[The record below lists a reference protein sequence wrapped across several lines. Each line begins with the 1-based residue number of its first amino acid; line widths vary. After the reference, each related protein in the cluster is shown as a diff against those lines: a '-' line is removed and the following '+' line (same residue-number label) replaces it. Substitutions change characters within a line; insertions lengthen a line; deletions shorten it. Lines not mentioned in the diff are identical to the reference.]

1 MEVVEQ
7 SVVGKSSDATR
18 CEDLLVVTEYLV
30 AVIDGST
37 DVAGTLVRAG
47 SDKITPGRFA
57 ALTIADVL
65 KKSDPQQ
72 DPVTTVA
79 HISEALYEA
88 TKATANH
95 EDICGLPAASIVV
108 FNSELRVVW
117 RVGDCPFRIDSNLH
131 NKQKRID
138 EVASSFR
145 AAVIAASFEKHETRD
160 LGREALLPLLRMQGL
175 LANKTGEFGYGRI
188 DGRPVPRDFI
198 EVYDVPAAAREV
210 VLASDGYPTLPST
223 LAKAEEELAEN
234 LAKDPSCTG
243 LLRGT
248 KGLEPG
254 QNSFDDRTWVRIVL

>member
-1 MEVVEQ
+1 MEVVEK

-18 CEDLLVVTEYLV
+18 CEDLLVITEHLV

-37 DVAGTLVRAG
+37 DVSGVLVRSG

-57 ALTIADVL
+57 ALAVADAL
-65 KKSDPQQ
+65 EKSDPGQ

-79 HISEALYEA
+79 HISKALYEA
-88 TKATANH
+88 TKAAVNH
-95 EDICGLPAASIVV
+95 ADGCGLPAASIVV

-117 RVGDCPFRIDSNLH
+117 RVGDCPFRIDSNLY

-138 EVASSFR
+138 EVTSSFR
-145 AAVIAASFEKHETRD
+145 AAFITASTEKHETRD
-160 LGREALLPLLRMQGL
+160 LGREAILPLLRIQGL

-188 DGRPVPRDFI
+188 DGRAVPLEFV
-198 EVYDVPAAAREV
+198 EVYDVPAGTREI

-223 LAKAEEELAEN
+223 LAKAEEDLADR

-254 QNSFDDRTWVRIVL
+254 QNSFDDRAWVRVVL

>member
-18 CEDLLVVTEYLV
+18 CEDLLVVTEHLV

-37 DVAGTLVRAG
+37 DVAGILVRSG

-65 KKSDPQQ
+65 KKSDPEQ

-88 TKATANH
+88 TKAAANQ
-95 EDICGLPAASIVV
+95 DGCGLPAASIVV

-145 AAVIAASFEKHETRD
+145 AAVIAASTEKHETRD
-160 LGREALLPLLRMQGL
+160 LGREALLPLLRIQGL
-175 LANKTGEFGYGRI
+175 QANKAGEFGYGRI
-188 DGRPVPRDFI
+188 DGRPVPLDFI
-198 EVYDVPAAAREV
+198 EMYDVPAAAREV

-223 LAKAEEELAEN
+223 LAKAEEELADR

-254 QNSFDDRTWVRIVL
+254 QNSFDDRAWVRIVL